1 MSRKQKSASNEKMLR
16 KIILITALINLINSI
31 ITLIVLIVK
40 LI

>member
-1 MSRKQKSASNEKMLR
+1 MSRKQKSADDEKTLR
-16 KIILITALINLINSI
+16 KILLITALINLLNSI